1 MSPASRLRRG
11 SIPLQLRLRI
21 GAAALTHEPT
31 LRASDPPSWK
41 IGLDWA
47 PAGRERLWLG
57 WEAAK
62 GCGEH
67 TVPPEVPGYKLMV
80 TKAAGG
86 LPPTSAGTSL
96 ILAEKHQGSYQ
107 GERPR

>member
-1 MSPASRLRRG
+1 MSPASPPHV
-11 SIPLQLRLRI
+11 SIPPQLRI

-31 LRASDPPSWK
+31 SCVSDPPSRK
-41 IGLDWA
+41 IGSDQA
-47 PAGRERLWLG
+47 PAGRERLRLG
-57 WEAAK
+57 REAAK

-67 TVPPEVPGYKLMV
+67 AVPAKVPGCRLMV
-80 TKAAGG
+80 TNAAGSF
-86 LPPTSAGTSL
+86 PPTSAGTSL

>member
-1 MSPASRLRRG
+1 MRPASRPHRG
-11 SIPLQLRLRI
+11 SILLQLRLHI

-31 LRASDPPSWK
+31 LCASDPPSWK

-67 TVPPEVPGYKLMV
+67 TVPPEVPGCKLMV